1 MKKKT
6 KFKHEY
12 SKLYSTKA
20 WRELRHNQLLIEP
33 LCAMCKQDGF
43 IKPAEVVDHVI
54 PHKGNIDLF
63 YDNKNLQSLCKYH
76 HDSTKQILERT
87 GKLIGGDQSGE
98 PYDNNHHWN
107 K

>member
-1 MKKKT
+1 MKPLT
-6 KFKHEY
+6 KIKHAY
-12 SKLYSTKA
+12 SKLYGTKA
-20 WRELRHNQLLIEP
+20 WKNIRHNQLLKEP
-33 LCAMCKQDGF
+33 LCFMCRQDGF
-43 IKPAEVVDHVI
+43 FRPASVVDHVI
-54 PHKGNIDLF
+54 PHKGNLDLF
-63 YDNKNLQSLCKYH
+63 YGGELQSLCKYH